1 MPSTA
6 SAVPEK
12 QREKEKEDKED
23 ERDKEGEAFA
33 LLSHRQRKKMKR
45 MLFNRAEKLSRKEK
59 EKTERKSNRL
69 KRKGEINEMLLNMS
83 TDEREAWRKEAF
95 RKKNEKLKEVQ
106 KKEKEMKEKFAKAK
120 QNIVIDLD
128 FDDIMTPAEKQSMVK
143 QMRICYA
150 VNKKAKIST
159 RLHLTSMN
167 GKGTFRDLREKIDGF
182 ENWQGIYTHD
192 NSLPFEIERRGITDN
207 EASIF
212 FKRKKDLVYLT
223 ADSPFEIS
231 TLNENDIYIIGGF
244 IDRNR
249 HKMKTLNKAE
259 ALGIRHARLPIND
272 FPQMKS
278 SSVLTVNQCFE
289 ILVTQL
295 EMNDW
300 KQTIE
305 RSVPRRKIAAAA
317 KEKLAEAPKT
327 MTASKIPINVDK
339 AVVDG
344 FTDYGE
350 LSD

>member
-1 MPSTA
+1 M
-6 SAVPEK
+6 
-12 QREKEKEDKED
+12 QREQGEIVPGAYCELLRELCDFCNKSPPLLFRRQGETVPKWHTCGVHKVLFIEDDDAIRLALRLALED
-23 ERDKEGEAFA
+23 EGYEVVEAHDGASGLVQFGQCRPDVV
-33 LLSHRQRKKMKR
+33 LL
-45 MLFNRAEKLSRKEK
+45 
-59 EKTERKSNRL
+59 
-69 KRKGEINEMLLNMS
+69 
-83 TDEREAWRKEAF
+83 
-95 RKKNEKLKEVQ
+95 
-106 KKEKEMKEKFAKAK
+106 
-120 QNIVIDLD
+120 
-128 FDDIMTPAEKQSMVK
+128 
-143 QMRICYA
+143 
-150 VNKKAKIST
+150 
-159 RLHLTSMN
+159 
-167 GKGTFRDLREKIDGF
+167 DLRLPDLSGF
-182 ENWQGIYTHD
+182 EVCKAIRSSSTVPIIMVTAQTEAADMVAGLEAGADDYIT
-192 NSLPFEIERRGITDN
+192 TDN

>member
-12 QREKEKEDKED
+12 QREKEKEDKKD

-167 GKGTFRDLREKIDGF
+167 GKGTSRDLREKIDGF

-212 FKRKKDLVYLT
+212 FKRKKDLVYL
-223 ADSPFEIS
+223 
-231 TLNENDIYIIGGF
+231 
-244 IDRNR
+244 
-249 HKMKTLNKAE
+249 
-259 ALGIRHARLPIND
+259 
-272 FPQMKS
+272 
-278 SSVLTVNQCFE
+278 
-289 ILVTQL
+289 
-295 EMNDW
+295 
-300 KQTIE
+300 
-305 RSVPRRKIAAAA
+305 
-317 KEKLAEAPKT
+317 
-327 MTASKIPINVDK
+327 
-339 AVVDG
+339 
-344 FTDYGE
+344 
-350 LSD
+350 